1 MMTPLICA
9 QTKYAQYL
17 RRRIEYF
24 FTKTPQQIMRT
35 LSKPLHQSGWL
46 VALLGSLTLATG
58 CASISPSGKGRVVD
72 KEGKP
77 LAGVHVE
84 SYRTSNLDPIR
95 VVGKEQTCHDDH
107 YSLTGEDGMFDIP
120 YNVLKRPWITSMSI
134 FNVVAYKPGMMEE
147 DTTSSVARR
156 PLRPNGDE
164 DFVLTKEKP
173 IMVTVV
179 LVPDM
184 RSFTA
189 RANYVNKL
197 HGAGCSC
204 SDFSKSTWVEFE
216 RLVTLSKPERTT
228 INTGTA
234 SIPSW
239 AIVGFHLQLSSEKN
253 RCDVSE
259 KK

>member
-1 MMTPLICA
+1 
-9 QTKYAQYL
+9 
-17 RRRIEYF
+17 
-24 FTKTPQQIMRT
+24 MRT
-35 LSKPLHQSGWL
+35 LSKPLHQLGWL

-77 LAGVHVE
+77 LAGVHVV

-95 VVGKEQTCHDDH
+95 VVGKAQTCHDDH

-120 YNVLKRPWITSMSI
+120 NNVLKRPWITSMSI

-173 IMVTVV
+173 MMVTVV
-179 LVPDM
+179 LVPDT
-184 RSFTA
+184 RGNGPKSSY
-189 RANYVNKL
+189 ANAL
-197 HGAGCSC
+197 HGAGCTC
-204 SDFSKSTWVEFE
+204 SELSRVTWSESEQLGKLAASKNILYQRESGFWAFKVFE
-216 RLVTLSKPERTT
+216 ENKVTRYIS
-228 INTGTA
+228 
-234 SIPSW
+234 
-239 AIVGFHLQLSSEKN
+239 KN
-253 RCDVSE
+253 RCESPE
-259 KK
+259 K